1 MRKDHINEVNVTQ
14 QYNILSKFLKY
25 VRVLHLSTHLS
36 IEERLS
42 TSFPKNA
49 SCFEPFECLE
59 QKAAY
64 MTDRHIAA
72 ASIHIQSVS
81 QSAIGRQR
89 TTR

>member
-1 MRKDHINEVNVTQ
+1 M
-14 QYNILSKFLKY
+14 F
-25 VRVLHLSTHLS
+25 RVLHLS

-42 TSFPKNA
+42 TSDFPKNA

-81 QSAIGRQR
+81 QSAKGRQR
-89 TTR
+89 DHNEVD